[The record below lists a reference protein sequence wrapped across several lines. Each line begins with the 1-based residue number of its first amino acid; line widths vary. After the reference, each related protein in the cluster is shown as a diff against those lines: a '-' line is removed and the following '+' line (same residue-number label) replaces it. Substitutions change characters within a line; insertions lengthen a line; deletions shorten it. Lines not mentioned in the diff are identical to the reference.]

1 MEDHESTCLLGRG
14 ASIGGIGQADIVQ
27 HDPVGQGCFL
37 GHDQS
42 EVAASETL
50 ESDWTKADQNIGTQS
65 LSVQRPGN
73 GLLGDNRYFITS
85 EGSRDPN
92 TLLPRVGLSKCPNE
106 LLEQRAEE
114 GPVL

>member
-14 ASIGGIGQADIVQ
+14 ASIGGIGQVDIVQ

-42 EVAASETL
+42 EVATSETL
-50 ESDWTKADQNIGTQS
+50 ESDWTKADQNIRTQS
-65 LSVQRPGN
+65 LSAETGD

-92 TLLPRVGLSKCPNE
+92 TLLPSAGLSKCPNE
-106 LLEQRAEE
+106 LLKQRADEC
-114 GPVL
+114 PVL